1 MASRTKF
8 HHFFGFELNELK
20 SWNGLVRLLNRP
32 EDPSSLALFRIL
44 FGKIKISFEIF

>member
-1 MASRTKF
+1 MASKTIF
-8 HHFFGFELNELK
+8 LNLFGFELNELK

-44 FGKIKISFEIF
+44 FGKIPNENV